1 MKETCSMCPYY
12 YRVELTPGQWTHF
25 CQRGVETK
33 MIAKTDTR
41 CMVDMPEWCLRQ
53 YVTEAA
59 T

>member
-1 MKETCSMCPYY
+1 MCPYY

-41 CMVDMPEWCLRQ
+41 CMVDMPEWGLRQ